1 MQKKNK
7 YSDSSISILDLDKE
21 LVEILKNNNINKVG
35 EIWKLKRKD
44 LKELGFKD
52 SDINQV
58 IIKLQLL
65 GLDLNGRI
73 Y

>member
-1 MQKKNK
+1 MVKKNK
-7 YSDSSISILDLDKE
+7 YVDESIKILDLDKN
-21 LVEILKNNNINKVG
+21 LLEILEQNNISKVG
-35 EIWKLKRKD
+35 EVWRLKRKD

-65 GLDLNGRI
+65 GLDLNSRI

>member
-44 LKELGFKD
+44 LKDLGFKD